1 MTLLAFVVSSNEER
15 GEENG
20 VENLADRALLEQ
32 PCRLVVQC
40 LTPAALALLRG
51 GELASIA
58 SHQHE
63 IVWREEL
70 CDTFLPLELLNTLHL
85 HPPTNVR

>member
-1 MTLLAFVVSSNEER
+1 MRKMASKTLRTAPCLSSLVALSYSVSH
-15 GEENG
+15 
-20 VENLADRALLEQ
+20 
-32 PCRLVVQC
+32 PPRL
-40 LTPAALALLRG
+40 RFFGG